1 METTGMATKQYV
13 MTVMAANRVGILAA
27 LATALDELG
36 GGFVDLSQ
44 AIMRDYFTIIL
55 AVEFPESR
63 HPDVIVDHIRAV
75 CRPFGM
81 DVLLRDP
88 TAELKL
94 ESSVEPPEAC
104 DYLLRV
110 KGQDRPGVLRRI
122 SLRLAQEGIDIAD
135 LYGERD
141 DRTGTFETCLALKV
155 PVGVEV
161 PRLQADLEQLLR
173 GDSLS
178 VVIYRCDV
186 LEAVSEPRLPIRS
199 RRGALR

>member
-1 METTGMATKQYV
+1 MATKQYV

-55 AVEFPESR
+55 AVEFPENR

-75 CRPFGM
+75 CRPFGL
-81 DVLLRDP
+81 DVMLRDP
-88 TAELKL
+88 AAEPQL
-94 ESSVEPPEAC
+94 ESTVDAPDSL

-135 LYGERD
+135 LYGERN

-155 PVGVEV
+155 PVGVDV
-161 PRLQADLEQLLR
+161 TRLQADLEQQLR
-173 GDSLS
+173 SDGLS
-178 VVIYRCDV
+178 VAVFRCDV
-186 LEAVSEPRLPIRS
+186 LQAVSEPRPLVRPPRS
-199 RRGALR
+199 RSGAAR